1 MPSSIIVPAAR
12 KVKTG
17 YDPRGKISCGVK
29 GQLKSLDYFRVDDF
43 EEIIK
48 VCGKKPTKLLIYFPP
63 CIDGNYSDWF
73 FFSYNVWKRNAQGVG
88 KLEVK
93 CDKAVYNV
101 MYRVKIDG
109 VWKEPLDN
117 NNKPINYPCRS
128 KKDENGKEIG
138 CDCKCNVVF
147 GAWVA
152 DPFTPPYRPLHHLP
166 IKFTTGSDSNGQ
178 KLLTWLELRKNDLL
192 GLPFVLSVHMGFNGT
207 NKFPVWTV
215 TPMEHSNSAIKGE
228 LTGIGALQI
237 ENKGVTM
244 LNEVNPSVQA
254 ERDEIA
260 LFNSILDKIEGAESE
275 EALAEILLSFKGVVF
290 SDERKA
296 RLRTDYDNKK
306 QDLVNKITP
315 NDLLVPENKHEK
327 LADRI
332 KNDKIKESVKNNL
345 ENNNHLT

>member
-17 YDPRGKISCGVK
+17 YDPRGKISCGFKNEK
-29 GQLKSLDYFRVDDF
+29 GNPQSTDFFRVDAF
-43 EEIIK
+43 EEIVK

-73 FFSYNVWKRNAQGVG
+73 FFSYNEWSRNAQGVG
-88 KLEVK
+88 KLKVK
-93 CDKAVYNV
+93 CDRAVYNV
-101 MYRVKIDG
+101 GYRVMIDG
-109 VWKEPLDN
+109 VWKEEKTD
-117 NNKPINYPCRS
+117 YPCRR
-128 KKDENGKEIG
+128 KEDGTG
-138 CDCKCNVVF
+138 CDCKCNVTF

-228 LTGIGALQI
+228 LTGIGSLQI

-260 LFNSILDKIEGAESE
+260 LFNSILDKIEGAETE
-275 EALAEILLSFKGVVF
+275 EALKEILESFKGVVF

-296 RLRTDYDNKK
+296 RLRSDYDNKK

-315 NDLLVPENKHEK
+315 DDLLAPPENKHEK

>member
-1 MPSSIIVPAAR
+1 MPKSIIVPAAR

-17 YDPRGKISCGVK
+17 YDPRGKISCGKKSEK
-29 GQLKSLDYFRVDDF
+29 GLPQSTDYFVVDKF
-43 EEIIK
+43 EEIAK
-48 VCGKKPTKLLIYFPP
+48 VCGLKPTKLLIYFPP

-73 FFSYNVWKRNAQGVG
+73 FFSYNEWSRNAQGVG
-88 KLEVK
+88 KLKVK
-93 CDKAVYNV
+93 CDRAVYNV
-101 MYRVKIDG
+101 GYRVMIDG
-109 VWKEPLDN
+109 VWKEEKTD
-117 NNKPINYPCRS
+117 YPCRR
-128 KKDENGKEIG
+128 KEDGTG
-138 CDCKCNVVF
+138 CDCKCNVTF

-228 LTGIGALQI
+228 LTGIGSLQI

-254 ERDEIA
+254 QRDEIA

-290 SDERKA
+290 SDERKS
-296 RLRTDYDNKK
+296 RLRSDYDNKK

-315 NDLLVPENKHEK
+315 EDLLVPENKHEK